1 MLTRRLISSLA
12 AATVLV
18 TAGAFAAVSPEKGD
32 WARGPA
38 GYLMTAE
45 DQAVWKA
52 LPDDAAADRFIEL
65 FWARRDPTPATPRNE
80 FREDFDAR
88 VKFVDEQFSGKGFK
102 GSMTDRGRTFIV
114 FGQPLKAL
122 NVQADTQAGRPDE
135 SARQESNAER
145 ARQRWIYDGANAQ
158 KMFGNPHVEIEFID
172 RFGTGDFR
180 LEPGRVDVGTAQ
192 QRVAAMNVVQPN
204 LTAVPVRQPV
214 PPPAAVA
221 AAPKAIEGIIT
232 PALQEAVDA
241 LKSGTPKPSAA
252 LFSYAEFVAPTGD
265 YFVPIALTVPNSAN
279 VASNGVDTFFGEIRD
294 AAGTKVA
301 SFEEPAKPVVAKN
314 AWFVD
319 RTLNLPS
326 GKYTAILGVSK
337 GATPVLVVTAP
348 FDTNA
353 IGKEAVG
360 TSKLVLWSDV
370 LTLNEAAPVK
380 AAYAFGKLQLV
391 PNPSRTFGAKDE
403 LGYFIEVNNPGIDP
417 TTSLPKLQL
426 SVEMQRDGK
435 PISQAPPTEVPAVSL
450 SGTTGPGH
458 YAIINSIPL
467 GQLSKPLPAGDYSLK
482 MKVFDTV
489 SKQSYTVTESFRIS
503 G

>member
-1 MLTRRLISSLA
+1 MSKQRLISSLA
-12 AATVLV
+12 AVSLLV

-38 GYLMTAE
+38 GYLMMAE
-45 DQAVWKA
+45 DQAAWKA

-102 GSMTDRGRTFIV
+102 GSMTERGKTFIL

-122 NVQADTQAGRPDE
+122 NVQADTTAGRPDE
-135 SARQESNAER
+135 SAKQESNAER
-145 ARQRWIYDGANAQ
+145 ARQRWIYDGPNAQ

-180 LEPGRVDVGTAQ
+180 LEPGRVDVASAQ

-204 LTAVPVRQPV
+204 LTAVPVRQPA
-214 PPPAAVA
+214 AAVA
-221 AAPKAIEGIIT
+221 VARPTIVEGIIT
-232 PALQEAVDA
+232 AALQEAVDA
-241 LKSGTPKPSAA
+241 QKSGTPKPSPA

-265 YFVPIALTVPNSAN
+265 YFVPIALTVPKSAN
-279 VASNGVDTFFGEIRD
+279 LASDTADTFFGEIRD

-301 SFEEPAKPVVAKN
+301 AFEEPAKPVVAKN

-326 GKYTAILGVSK
+326 GKYTATVGLAK
-337 GATPVLVVTAP
+337 GGTPLLVVSAP
-348 FDTNA
+348 LDTNVM
-353 IGKEAVG
+353 GKEAVG
-360 TSKLVLWSDV
+360 TSKLILWSDV
-370 LTLNEAAPVK
+370 LTLDEAAPVK

-391 PNPSRTFGAKDE
+391 PNPGRTFGAKDE

-417 TTSLPKLQL
+417 ATSLPKLQL
-426 SVEMQRDGK
+426 AVEMQRDGK
-435 PISQAPPTEVPAVSL
+435 PISQAPPTEVQAISL

-467 GQLSKPLPAGDYSLK
+467 GQLAKPLPAGDYSLK
-482 MKVFDTV
+482 MKVLDIV
-489 SKQSYTVTESFRIS
+489 SKQSYTVTESFKIS